1 MSGLGKMPKWFNV
14 KNYDVTDLTN
24 EQVSQ
29 QVFIRKVLN
38 TRLFNLYEDTI
49 NRTLHGF
56 PKETSL
62 EEQEQWI
69 ERKLGGYYIYWQ
81 KILSGEPFLFS
92 HIDELNWNSQHVSF
106 KGASYCQ
113 FLNKSVDRQT
123 IEYSKLALN
132 SNIEPPAM
140 LKIDRKFFKPFDG
153 SLATH
158 LFHLELESKSDDEIL
173 AALKILLPN
182 IRKKLSIPINFKE
195 QYSPNKMEKIRV
207 ADNTLATIDLMF
219 WQTINDDIN
228 RNILEKALDVHT
240 KAKRVWPLLEKAAI
254 NTLKSNDYFVD

>member
-153 SLATH
+153 SLAPH

-182 IRKKLSIPINFKE
+182 IRKKLSIKKDVTVLCLLLSIAFFKAPISGCKTE
-195 QYSPNKMEKIRV
+195 VKI
-207 ADNTLATIDLMF
+207 
-219 WQTINDDIN
+219 
-228 RNILEKALDVHT
+228 NIFVFF
-240 KAKRVWPLLEKAAI
+240 
-254 NTLKSNDYFVD
+254 NDYLAFVPYLCIFLTDFL